1 EYHDTDQGSP
11 QGGVWSPL
19 LANVYLH
26 AFDREQQAEKSFV
39 GRLVRYADDF
49 VIQCGTREHAERALA
64 WAREQLT
71 GLGLRLHPE
80 KTRVVADREGFDFL
94 GFHHRRV
101 PLRRQG
107 GKPSSGVLRWPS
119 RKANQ
124 RFRLRVQEVLG
135 PPARLRAEWNER
147 L

>member
-1 EYHDTDQGSP
+1 MI
-11 QGGVWSPL
+11 SPL
-19 LANVYLH
+19 LANAVLH
-26 AFDREQQAEKSFV
+26 HLDAAWQAQRIKLGV
-39 GRLVRYADDF
+39 MVRYADDL
-49 VIQCGTREHAERALA
+49 VILCGSRERAEAALGHL
-64 WAREQLT
+64 RSLLTEQGLT
-71 GLGLRLHPE
+71 LSE
-80 KTRVVADREGFDFL
+80 TKTRLVNLRNPKEGFDFL

-147 L
+147 RAGTC